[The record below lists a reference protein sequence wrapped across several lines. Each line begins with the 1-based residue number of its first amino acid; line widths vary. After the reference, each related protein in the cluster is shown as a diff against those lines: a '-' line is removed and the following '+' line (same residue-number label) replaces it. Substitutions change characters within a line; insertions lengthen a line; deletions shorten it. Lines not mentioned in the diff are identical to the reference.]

1 MEFVIFQ
8 MVTRRVGFI
17 ANESFEMILFP
28 VAQMKLITAVL
39 DHRMGVRQYM
49 VVAECDGNGVW

>member
-1 MEFVIFQ
+1 

-49 VVAECDGNGVW
+49 VVAECDGVW